1 MQVLK
6 IAVLVAFLF
15 AATVKAGTEQLAAI
29 LPSCAV
35 GSMTFPSAHKDAEPA
50 NNMKL
55 ECMASSMSQASCAAI
70 DQKCLCTDAKYTGA
84 LEKCVLIS
92 CTIRQSL
99 SMGAQPAFCFQSY
112 PLIYQSYEKCHNVGL
127 WSPDSRPNKG
137 GFLCWSRGW
146 CSSSDR
152 LHSQNGGS
160 FQVLWNIWNG

>member
-35 GSMTFPSAHKDAEPA
+35 GTMTFPCGTLENSELT

-55 ECMASSMSQASCAAI
+55 ECMVSSMSQTSCPAT
-70 DQKCLCTDAKYTGA
+70 DQKCLCTDSKYTDA
-84 LEKCVLIS
+84 LEKCVLVS

-99 SMGAQPAFCFQSY
+99 SMM
-112 PLIYQSYEKCHNVGL
+112 L
-127 WSPDSRPNKG
+127 
-137 GFLCWSRGW
+137 
-146 CSSSDR
+146 
-152 LHSQNGGS
+152 
-160 FQVLWNIWNG
+160 